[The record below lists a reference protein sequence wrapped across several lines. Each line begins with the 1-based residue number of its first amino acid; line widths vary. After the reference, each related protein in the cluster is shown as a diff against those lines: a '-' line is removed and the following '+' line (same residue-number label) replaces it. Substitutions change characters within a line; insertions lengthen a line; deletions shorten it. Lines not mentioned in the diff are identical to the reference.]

1 MTQKTKRNNTLT
13 ATTTTSEE
21 DNFMNTT
28 TIKKTSKKNRLI
40 YAALVAASMMG
51 VIGSTQT
58 LAHAK
63 GNTDPTSSNVI
74 TTSEAQ
80 KALKEG
86 DMSVFTKSV
95 KVGNQLMAVGDYLTS
110 ISDGTAWINTLAA
123 DQLDA
128 WDALALV
135 RSSTGLTDNQKDA
148 IHTTI
153 ENNYATGATHSNT
166 DYARDVIGL
175 VAIGVDPT
183 TEINGTNLLSEVY
196 TAATNSD
203 ADIYTIT
210 DGILALTAAQGYV
223 DNTSEINELIT
234 NLIQMQTEQG
244 TGFFTDEYGY
254 TIDTTGMA
262 LQALAPYFNKGNA
275 SVDNAVNIAAEALG
289 STVQDDGNFKDPLN
303 DTADVNSS
311 SDAMAITGLAACGF
325 DPENYTTDVSPID
338 ALLSYQVAQGQTDA
352 GSFNW
357 TTDLT
362 YSRQMS
368 TQQAVYALDQ
378 YDFLKNNKTGSI
390 FDFVTN
396 PV

>member
-1 MTQKTKRNNTLT
+1 MPQHQSRNTLMSDT
-13 ATTTTSEE
+13 QLTPKEEMTMTTT
-21 DNFMNTT
+21 N
-28 TIKKTSKKNRLI
+28 IKKTSKKNRLI

-63 GNTDPTSSNVI
+63 GNTDPTSSSVI

-80 KALKEG
+80 KALEKG
-86 DMSVFTKSV
+86 DMSVFAKSV
-95 KVGNQLMAVGDYLTS
+95 KVGNQVMAVGDYLTS
-110 ISDGTAWINTLAA
+110 ISDGTAWINALAA

-135 RSSTGLTDNQKDA
+135 RSSTGLTDTQKDA

-183 TEINGTNLLSEVY
+183 TEINGTDLLSEVY

-223 DNTSEINELIT
+223 DNTSEINELIP

-303 DTADVNSS
+303 DTAEVNSS

>member
-1 MTQKTKRNNTLT
+1 MPQHQFRNTLMSDT
-13 ATTTTSEE
+13 QPTPKEEITMTTT
-21 DNFMNTT
+21 N
-28 TIKKTSKKNRLI
+28 IKKTSKKNRLI

-95 KVGNQLMAVGDYLTS
+95 KVGNQVMAVGDYLTS

-183 TEINGTNLLSEVY
+183 TEINGTDLLSEVY

-289 STVQDDGNFKDPLN
+289 STVQDDGDFKDPLN

-368 TQQAVYALDQ
+368 SQQAVYALDQ